1 MIRMLPP
8 AYFTIVPNRDKV
20 FEIFPNPIP
29 NPTIAAA
36 SGNPYPNAKEVSI
49 INPQTAPPFIKEAAS
64 MTGKIGLQHEFKVVD
79 NTQMSRPK
87 RIAEK
92 MPRWV

>member
-1 MIRMLPP
+1 MIPP
-8 AYFTIVPNRDKV
+8 VYFTIVPKTDKV
-20 FEIFPNPIP
+20 FEISPNPIP

-49 INPQTAPPFIKEAAS
+49 INPQMAPPFTKEAAS
-64 MTGKIGLQHEFKVVD
+64 ITGKIGLQHEFKVVD
-79 NTQMSRPK
+79 NPPIASPK

-92 MPRWV
+92 IPGCA